1 MPYKFTIVDLKTG
14 EPIKGTV
21 RFRSGS
27 GVTPDAWE
35 IPLLGA
41 EVPEEVVESYDS
53 IIVNAPGYFEYA
65 VPVQGL
71 YLETEFRLRKK
82 SPVMLWAVIGAAA
95 GALAIAYYFE
105 RKTT

>member
-1 MPYKFTIVDLKTG
+1 MPYKFTIVDRKTG
-14 EPIKGTV
+14 RPIEGTV

-27 GVTPDAWE
+27 GVTPDAWD

-41 EVPEEVVESYDS
+41 EVPEAVVESYDD
-53 IIVNAPGYFEYA
+53 IIVNAPGYFEYG

-71 YLETEFRLRKK
+71 YLETEFRLWKK
-82 SPVMLWAVIGAAA
+82 PPVMLWAVIGAAA
-95 GALAIAYYFE
+95 GALAVAYYFE